1 MNIKFNLSKFVTNS
15 TMFVYICVCVC
26 RNRHKNVRTRP
37 TKIGLPRLRLFSAI
51 FLSKF
56 EKLSRINVWCAWN
69 SNGFSCLPLSF
80 YTEKNISLMF
90 CLIFF
95 IQLTHR
101 QFWAYI
107 SGPFGIICFFTCG
120 KKRMMMKRNYDI
132 YCSNMPTNLAALF
145 FPILILRTEWYR
157 KHALQVHKAQTNNT
171 LDPFPLIL
179 PMQHTWLH
187 RTRYT
192 WY

>member
-1 MNIKFNLSKFVTNS
+1 MSSFV
-15 TMFVYICVCVC
+15 
-26 RNRHKNVRTRP
+26 
-37 TKIGLPRLRLFSAI
+37 LFSAI

-56 EKLSRINVWCAWN
+56 EKLSRTNEWCAWN

-80 YTEKNISLMF
+80 YTEKKEVLVWCF
-90 CLIFF
+90 V
-95 IQLTHR
+95 
-101 QFWAYI
+101 
-107 SGPFGIICFFTCG
+107 CFFYSAHTSPILSIHFWPIWHNMLFHLR
-120 KKRMMMKRNYDI
+120 KKKKDDEKELWYLLFK
-132 YCSNMPTNLAALF
+132 YAKKFGSSF